1 MAPKKVLIV
10 DDSETLRAI
19 LIFVLEE
26 AGFEV
31 LEGTDGIDATKYLD
45 GRHIDLIITD
55 LNMPRMDGIGF
66 IRHARSIETYSQI
79 PILFLTTDTQQSKK
93 DEARVAGATGW
104 IVKPFDQSKLISAIT
119 RVMK

>member
-1 MAPKKVLIV
+1 MASKKVLIV
-10 DDSETLRAI
+10 DDSETLRAV

-31 LEGTDGIDATKYLD
+31 LEGTDGIDAIKYLD
-45 GRHIDLIITD
+45 GQHIDLIITD

-66 IRHARSIETYSQI
+66 IRHVRSIETYSQI

-93 DEARVAGATGW
+93 DEARIAGATGW

>member
-31 LEGTDGIDATKYLD
+31 FEGIDGIDAIKYLD

-66 IRHARSIETYSQI
+66 IKHVRSIEIYSQT

-93 DEARVAGATGW
+93 DEARNAGATGW

>member
-1 MAPKKVLIV
+1 MIV

-31 LEGTDGIDATKYLD
+31 LEGIDGIDAIKYLD

-55 LNMPRMDGIGF
+55 LNMPRMDGIRL
-66 IRHARSIETYSQI
+66 IKHVRSIETYSQT

-93 DEARVAGATGW
+93 DEARNAGATGW

-119 RVMK
+119 KVMK

>member
-1 MAPKKVLIV
+1 MAPKKVMIV

-31 LEGTDGIDATKYLD
+31 LEGIDGIDAIKYLD

-55 LNMPRMDGIGF
+55 LNMPRMDGIRL
-66 IRHARSIETYSQI
+66 IKHVRSIETYSQT

-93 DEARVAGATGW
+93 DEARNAGATGW

-119 RVMK
+119 KVMK